1 MNKKLLFVLGI
12 ISGIVFVI
20 IIQGQPTN
28 LGATV
33 RGANV
38 FSSAN
43 QTAVT
48 VATSS
53 TSILA
58 RDTNRLYVMLCNDD
72 GTNYVDISFDSSA
85 NATTGFKLTAGECYE
100 IDGDNLY
107 LGAIYGIAN
116 TSSSVVTTLY
126 K

>member
-1 MNKKLLFVLGI
+1 MNKNLLFVLGLI
-12 ISGIVFVI
+12 LGLSIFLVANN
-20 IIQGQPTN
+20 QTPN
-28 LGATV
+28 LGAV
-33 RGANV
+33 RGANI
-38 FSSAN
+38 FGSAN

-53 TSILA
+53 TLILA

-72 GTNYVDISFDSSA
+72 SSHYIDIGFSSSA
-85 NATTGFKLTAGECYE
+85 SSTTGFKLTAGECYE

-116 TSSSVVTTLY
+116 TSSSVITTLY